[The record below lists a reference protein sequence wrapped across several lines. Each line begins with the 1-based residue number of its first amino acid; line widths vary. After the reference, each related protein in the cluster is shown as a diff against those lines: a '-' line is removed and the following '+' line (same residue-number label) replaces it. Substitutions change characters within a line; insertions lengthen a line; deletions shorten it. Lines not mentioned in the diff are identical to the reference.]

1 MIDRSSI
8 NNVNNKIDSLI
19 NPANLIN
26 PGDNLNL
33 SKLITRI
40 EENPVIAA
48 IRRDEDIEYALESTV
63 TTIFLLREDIFTI
76 EKNVQ
81 KIKDK
86 NKSVFVHI
94 ELLEGL
100 GRDNRAI
107 DYVAEVVRP
116 NGIITTRI
124 NQVKYAKEKGIYTIQ
139 RFFLVDSQ
147 SYETAR
153 KSVQSIKPDMI
164 EIMPAVMPGIISRFS
179 KDVSLPVI
187 AGGLIDIKED
197 IIEVLKAGA
206 LGVSTGKKE
215 LWSC

>member
-94 ELLEGL
+94 ELLEGW
-100 GRDNRAI
+100 
-107 DYVAEVVRP
+107 V
-116 NGIITTRI
+116 GII
-124 NQVKYAKEKGIYTIQ
+124 EP
-139 RFFLVDSQ
+139 L
-147 SYETAR
+147 
-153 KSVQSIKPDMI
+153 
-164 EIMPAVMPGIISRFS
+164 IM
-179 KDVSLPVI
+179 
-187 AGGLIDIKED
+187 
-197 IIEVLKAGA
+197 
-206 LGVSTGKKE
+206 
-215 LWSC
+215 